1 MPGRWW
7 RLQEQP
13 ASPHSRGGGASLC
26 LCLDPR
32 PRWEA
37 SEATVRPENKQL
49 FSSQSLGHR
58 AFPEGEGLSGGQGD
72 GAVRLHRSPQY
83 WGGQDPAQAPASGE
97 SQTPGRGSLILC
109 AGRRS
114 RRGSVLY
121 TRHRSRCGHA
131 GGQFHGPTWAR
142 TWVWTAGGRV
152 RATLLAQFYFFC
164 LLPFA
169 ELTFMLLH
177 LL

>member
-83 WGGQDPAQAPASGE
+83 WGGQDPAQAPRLRRKPDSRPRLPDPVRGTEITPRIHALHTAPEQVRTRRGPVSRPHLGEDLGLDSWWEGARHAS
-97 SQTPGRGSLILC
+97 
-109 AGRRS
+109 
-114 RRGSVLY
+114 GSVL
-121 TRHRSRCGHA
+121 
-131 GGQFHGPTWAR
+131 
-142 TWVWTAGGRV
+142 
-152 RATLLAQFYFFC
+152 FF
-164 LLPFA
+164 LPSPIC
-169 ELTFMLLH
+169 
-177 LL
+177 